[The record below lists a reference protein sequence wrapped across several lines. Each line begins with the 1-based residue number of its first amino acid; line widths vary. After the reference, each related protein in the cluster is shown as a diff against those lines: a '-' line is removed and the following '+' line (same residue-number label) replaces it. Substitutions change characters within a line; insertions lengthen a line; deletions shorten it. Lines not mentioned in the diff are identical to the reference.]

1 MTSHDSGEPP
11 AWRRATAGAQR
22 WPAAVTIAAVIGVQV
37 LLPDRLV
44 IQPSWLLPGLSALL
58 LLTLVALGPGRA
70 AGDHRHARKVA
81 LSLLLVVSAGNAG
94 SAVLLVG
101 HILNGSIGDQAGPLL
116 AAGAGVYLTNVVVFS
131 LWYWEFD
138 RGGPAARAAGTQEYP
153 DLLFPQMTSPGLA
166 PRDWEP
172 AYVDYLYLAFTNATA
187 FSPTDVLPL
196 KPWAKLTML
205 AQSVVSLVLVVLV
218 VARAVNILH

>member
-1 MTSHDSGEPP
+1 MTTDDTTLP
-11 AWRRATAGAQR
+11 AWRRPTEGAHR
-22 WPAAVTIAAVIGVQV
+22 WPAALTVAVAIGLQL

-44 IQPSWLLPGLSALL
+44 IHPHWVLPALSALL
-58 LLTLVALGPGRA
+58 LVTLVGLGPRRA

-101 HILNGSIGDQAGPLL
+101 HILNGSIGDQAAPLL
-116 AAGAGVYLTNVVVFS
+116 AAGASIYLTNIVVFS

-138 RGGPAARAAGTQEYP
+138 RGGPAARAAGSREFP
-153 DLLFPQMTSPGLA
+153 DLLFPQMADPKLA
-166 PRDWEP
+166 PPDWEP
-172 AYVDYLYLAFTNATA
+172 VYLDYLYLAFTNATA
-187 FSPTDVLPL
+187 FSPTDVMPL

-205 AQSVVSLVLVVLV
+205 AQSAVSLVLVVLV

>member
-1 MTSHDSGEPP
+1 MAFHDTGELP
-11 AWRRATAGAQR
+11 AWRRPTAGAHR
-22 WPAAVTIAAVIGVQV
+22 WPAALTVAVVIGLQL

-44 IQPSWLLPGLSALL
+44 LQPHWVLPGLSALL
-58 LLTLVALGPGRA
+58 LVALVLLGPGRA

-81 LSLLLVVSAGNAG
+81 LSLVFVVSAGNAG

-101 HILNGSIGDQAGPLL
+101 HILDGSIGDQAGPLL
-116 AAGAGVYLTNVVVFS
+116 AAGAGIYLTNVVVFS

-138 RGGPAARAAGTQEYP
+138 RGGPAARAAGTRQYP

-166 PRDWEP
+166 PPEWEP
-172 AYVDYLYLAFTNATA
+172 GYLDYLYLAFTNATA
-187 FSPTDVLPL
+187 FSPTDVMPL

-218 VARAVNILH
+218 VARAVNILR